1 MHCRGRIVA
10 IAIAAATLF
19 GFGPGYAQES
29 LDQGKT
35 PAQLFASDCAICHK
49 SPRGLSQGG
58 GLFGLQNFLRAHY
71 TASIQSAA
79 ALAAYLQAVDR
90 QAPPRERAS
99 HRPSRNPPTPKA
111 RPEGGQGGSAGE
123 APTPNVKDK
132 AETDK
137 PMDDKPAAQPPKGAP
152 AESAP
157 DEPNA
162 AAADQANKRDTGT
175 AESGSAEK
183 REDTGSSAPTSGA
196 GDSVPNIIKPEKSD

>member
-90 QAPPRERAS
+90 QAPPRARTS
-99 HRPSRNPPTPKA
+99 HRPPRQPPTPKS
-111 RPEGGQGGSAGE
+111 RPEGGQGGSAGGAGE
-123 APTPNVKDK
+123 AATPR

-137 PMDDKPAAQPPKGAP
+137 PTDDKPAAQPAKGAP
-152 AESAP
+152 AESTP
-157 DEPNA
+157 SEPA
-162 AAADQANKRDTGT
+162 AAATDQANKRDTGA

-183 REDTGSSAPTSGA
+183 REETGSSAPTSGA